1 MSETNKTEK
10 PEDPEKPKESKDQED
25 EVPFERKVLD
35 LAMRAGS
42 LLVESGGEIS
52 RVEETIDRICGYYGV
67 SYEHSYV
74 LSNGIFLSVGDRQKK
89 TFASVNYIPVKGSR
103 FDRLAAVNQFS
114 REVAAGKYTID
125 EASAELDRIEAL
137 PGKSNLAQIL
147 ASGVGSGAFAILFGG
162 TARDALC
169 AFCAGF
175 LVYCFVLSAGP
186 AKRSKMITN
195 IVGGMLV
202 TAVCYLLY
210 TCGAGQNLHQMII
223 GSVMPLVPGVPFI
236 NGIRDMAEGDYISG
250 AVRMLDAVMVFA
262 SIAIGVGVVTV
273 LAYNL
278 LGGTAL

>member
-1 MSETNKTEK
+1 MSETKETIK
-10 PEDPEKPKESKDQED
+10 PEEPEKPKESKDQED

-147 ASGVGSGAFAILFGG
+147 ASGVGS
-162 TARDALC
+162 
-169 AFCAGF
+169 AGF